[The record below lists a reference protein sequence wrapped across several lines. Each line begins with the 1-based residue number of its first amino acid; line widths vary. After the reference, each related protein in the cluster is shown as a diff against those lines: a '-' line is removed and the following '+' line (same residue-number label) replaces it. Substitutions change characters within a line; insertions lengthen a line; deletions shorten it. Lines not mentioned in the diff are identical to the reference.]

1 MTSTTAKS
9 TAKAKAKTAT
19 KTAAKTTTKTS
30 TLFTFLLKSGIQ
42 KNDAAQLDHAFG
54 GEDVVEF
61 MDGLENVATVL
72 ATKDHSTLQ
81 LQMPPRAEP
90 WTSIY
95 QFIASEVAMNN
106 VDPLVAFSQ
115 ALAAW
120 EHDWDLQQAISNA
133 AGYRMGVIQDFERQ
147 KGSKKRYKI
156 KDYLLAFKQLGYDFR
171 MNDIHDKIEV
181 NGVPI
186 TDEKAQEIRARMREG
201 GVYRIN
207 EFEDIYG
214 WEASKNRYHPIKDF
228 LLSITWDGSDT
239 IDELASYFNDRY
251 GMWPVW
257 LRKWLIGACAKV
269 FEAEQN
275 PMLVMDG
282 PQGVGKSEFAR
293 WLAKPMMD
301 YFVEASINTDDK
313 DSEIRLISYW
323 IWEVSELG
331 ATTRK
336 ADYEALKA
344 FLTTRKVT
352 VRKPYGK
359 HDISKPA
366 LASFIGTINNSSG
379 IFSDPTGSRRFL
391 VSKIESITWSYAQ
404 EINPTDVWA
413 EAMAAYL
420 AGESWK
426 LTRDE
431 YVKSIQINE
440 DYDVADPIEGLVKK
454 YFDLDPTRDD
464 WWIPTT
470 DILTI
475 LQDPTQGAL
484 RGTSR
489 GNAMGLAAVMTKLGH
504 EKKRRMNTINQQVWG
519 YTGIRLHSMIP

>member
-1 MTSTTAKS
+1 MPD
-9 TAKAKAKTAT
+9 
-19 KTAAKTTTKTS
+19 TAAKTN

-42 KNDAAQLDHAFG
+42 KTDAEELDRAFG
-54 GEDVVEF
+54 NEDVIAF
-61 MDGLENVATVL
+61 MDGMENVATVL

-81 LQMPPRAEP
+81 LKMPPGAEP
-90 WTSIY
+90 WQSIY
-95 QFIASEVAMNN
+95 QFIAAEIAQNN
-106 VDPLVAFSQ
+106 VDPLLAFSQ
-115 ALAAW
+115 AMAAW
-120 EHDWDLQQAISNA
+120 EHDRDLQQAITNA
-133 AGYRMGVIQDFERQ
+133 IGYRMKVIQDFEQQ
-147 KGSKKRYKI
+147 KGAKKRYKS
-156 KDYLLAFKQLGYDFR
+156 KDYLLGLKQLGYSFR
-171 MNDIHDKIEV
+171 MNDINDKIEV

-186 TDEKAQEIRARMREG
+186 TDEKAGEIRQKMRDG
-201 GVYRIN
+201 GFYRSHEI
-207 EFEDIYG
+207 EDTYG
-214 WEASKNRYHPIKDF
+214 WEASKHRYHPIKDY
-228 LLSITWDGSDT
+228 LLSISWDGTNT
-239 IDELASYFNDRY
+239 IAQLASYFNDRY

-301 YFVEASINTDDK
+301 YFIEAPINTDDK
-313 DSEIRLISYW
+313 DSEIRLISAW

-352 VRKPYGK
+352 VRKPYGR

-391 VSKIESITWSYAQ
+391 VSKIE
-404 EINPTDVWA
+404 EISWDYSEDLDPNAVWA

-420 AGESWK
+420 AGETWK

-431 YVKSIQINE
+431 FDKSCQINE
-440 DYDVADPIEGLVKK
+440 EYDVADPIEDLVKK
-454 YFDLDPTRDD
+454 FFELDIARDD
-464 WWIPTT
+464 WWIPTS
-470 DILTI
+470 DILAV
-475 LQDPTQGAL
+475 LQDPLKGAL
-484 RGTSR
+484 RGNTRS
-489 GNAMGLAAVMTKLGH
+489 NAMGLASVMTKLGH
-504 EKKRRMNTINQQVWG
+504 EKKRRHNNINQLVWG
-519 YTGIRLHSMIP
+519 YTGIRLPSTTPLGGFP

>member
-9 TAKAKAKTAT
+9 TAKAKAKTAN
-19 KTAAKTTTKTS
+19 KTAAKTS
-30 TLFTFLLKSGIQ
+30 NLFSFLLRSGIQ
-42 KNDAAQLDHAFG
+42 KKDAEELERAFG
-54 GEDVVEF
+54 IEDPVAFV
-61 MDGLENVATVL
+61 DGMEQIATSLVL
-72 ATKDHSTLQ
+72 KEKTTNLPI
-81 LQMPPRAEP
+81 PPTAEP
-90 WTSIY
+90 WQSIY
-95 QFIASEVAMNN
+95 QIMLTEIEQNH
-106 VDPLVAFSQ
+106 VDHNQAFSN
-115 ALAAW
+115 AMAAFNDDVDLILAITN
-120 EHDWDLQQAISNA
+120 AISH
-133 AGYRMGVIQDFERQ
+133 RMGVIQDFEQ
-147 KGSKKRYKI
+147 KKGARKRYLS
-156 KDYLLAFKQLGYDFR
+156 KDYLLGLKQLGYDFR
-171 MNDIHDKIEV
+171 MNDINEVIEV
-181 NGVPI
+181 NGI
-186 TDEKAQEIRARMREG
+186 SISDTIAAKIRKEMRDG
-201 GVYRIN
+201 GFYRWKEMEDVYTS
-207 EFEDIYG
+207 
-214 WEASKNRYHPIKDF
+214 EAHNNRYHPIKDF

-431 YVKSIQINE
+431 YVKSVQINE
-440 DYDVADPIEGLVKK
+440 DYDVADPIEDLVKK

-470 DILTI
+470 DILAI

-519 YTGIRLHSMIP
+519 YTGIQLHSMIP